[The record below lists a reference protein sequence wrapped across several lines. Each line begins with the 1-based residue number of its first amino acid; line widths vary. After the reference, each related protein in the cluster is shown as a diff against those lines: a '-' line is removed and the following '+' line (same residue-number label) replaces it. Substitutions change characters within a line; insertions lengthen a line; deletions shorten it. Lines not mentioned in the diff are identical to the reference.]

1 MKLLRFAVALSTLL
15 LGATPTLAG
24 GFSFDLPRLDFPAPR
39 PETTRDCQMTTTTG
53 SCTRPRG

>member
-1 MKLLRFAVALSTLL
+1 MKTLYLFAAFSTLL

-39 PETTRDCQMTTTTG
+39 PETTRDCQTMTTTG
-53 SCTRPRG
+53 SCTQSRG